1 MHTMYALQ
9 ASQVCSMIQ
18 LKDDVSDALM
28 ADSADG
34 KMLVRFERHQLAFV
48 DRATFSPNDT

>member
-48 DRATFSPNDT
+48 DRATFSPNDP